1 MKAWINWIRKKKCCY
16 ITGPDQVWWCLNFCQ
31 LQFQRHT
38 FSHVHRCEKWADVM
52 LLLINAVLSESKSVS
67 NTQTIGVWCSVV
79 FFCVCFSLCDKWKS
93 LRVGHSVNWDSAVL
107 WLWCDWKSKWQ
118 TQRAFYILYI
128 YISKVQIR
136 DAFWNVRVLNLL
148 FVFLHFKRQRN
159 STDRLSISIFQMATR
174 SRGRS

>member
-118 TQRAFYILYI
+118 TQRAFYIYI
-128 YISKVQIR
+128 YIESADSRCFLKR
-136 DAFWNVRVLNLL
+136 ACAKFAFC
-148 FVFLHFKRQRN
+148 FSAFQTSTQLHGQTQHFYF
-159 STDRLSISIFQMATR
+159 SDGYSE
-174 SRGRS
+174 